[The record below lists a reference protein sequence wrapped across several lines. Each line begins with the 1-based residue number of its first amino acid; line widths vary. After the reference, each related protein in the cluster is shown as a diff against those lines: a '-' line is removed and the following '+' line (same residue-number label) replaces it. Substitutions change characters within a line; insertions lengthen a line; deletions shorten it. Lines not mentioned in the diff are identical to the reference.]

1 MDELQTILALKA
13 QVTEDIRKSEAK
25 LRALEIV
32 EKMIRES
39 KETLAVISI
48 QPKLYANMKQ
58 DEAICGVLKTAGR
71 KLTAREVAEALQRG
85 GFKFK
90 TDKPDNSVYATM
102 NTNEKGLYS
111 SEKVGSRR
119 VFGLAESTDN
129 SATKTA

>member
-1 MDELQTILALKA
+1 MDELQTILALKG

-25 LRALEIV
+25 LKALEIV

-39 KETLAVISI
+39 KEPSAVISI

-58 DEAICGVLKTAGR
+58 DEAICDVLRSAGR

-90 TDKPDNSVYATM
+90 TDEPSNSVFATM
-102 NTNEKGLYS
+102 NVNEKGLYS

-119 VFGLAESTDN
+119 MFGLAESAESTKI
-129 SATKTA
+129 KTA